1 MSRSLSRRTMIIA
14 SLLSLVMCVVM
25 WRMTQSSLQ
34 RPLYPMKK
42 SVPLLSSLDESVTRN
57 KGNTTT
63 QHTTLL
69 TDLTILPT
77 EVYVEHEKSLQWL
90 SIPEYDT
97 MPFSEYL
104 KKKEKLLKGEWMSSL
119 YTFLQ
124 TLDKSISPHEISHY
138 KHTTILRTYLGLT

>member
-1 MSRSLSRRTMIIA
+1 MSQSLSGRTMIIA

-42 SVPLLSSLDESVTRN
+42 SVPLLSSLDESLTRY

-63 QHTTLL
+63 QHTALP
-69 TDLTILPT
+69 TDLTVRPT
-77 EVYVEHEKSLQWL
+77 EVYVEHDKSLQWL

-97 MPFSEYL
+97 IMAV
-104 KKKEKLLKGEWMSSL
+104 G
-119 YTFLQ
+119 
-124 TLDKSISPHEISHY
+124 SIFIVVRP
-138 KHTTILRTYLGLT
+138 